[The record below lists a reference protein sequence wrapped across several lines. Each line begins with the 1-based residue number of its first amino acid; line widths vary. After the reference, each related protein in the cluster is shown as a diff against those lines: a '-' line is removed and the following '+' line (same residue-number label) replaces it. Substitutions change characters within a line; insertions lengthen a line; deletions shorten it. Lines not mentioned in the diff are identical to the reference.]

1 MAEQVTIHKG
11 LDNVIIDESKLSL
24 VNGTEGKLIYAGYK
38 IEDLAA
44 YALYEEVVFLLWEG
58 RLPNKSELESL
69 RSEIAR
75 AAVVPQPIIDMLK
88 ATPKDANPMAVLRT
102 AMSALA
108 YYDPDSETNTLEA
121 DRRKAVRLT
130 GQCVTLCSAW
140 PRIRRGEEP
149 IAPREDLTLAANFIY
164 MLTGEPDDKTASD
177 AINAFMVL
185 LTEHGMNAST
195 FVARATTSTGAD
207 MHSAIVSA
215 IGTLKGPAHGGANT
229 EAMKMFIEIGE
240 PENVQSWFDE
250 NIKSGKRRIMGIG
263 HRIYKALDPRA
274 AVLYERARDLAS
286 GSRSS
291 KWFEI
296 SEQLAN
302 LARADQYFIERNLYP
317 NVDYYSAIVL
327 YTLNLDTDMFT
338 PLFAMSRMAGW
349 TAHIMEQLANNRL
362 MRPDVLYTGP
372 MDLPWVSLEER

>member
-1 MAEQVTIHKG
+1 MSEQVTIHKG
-11 LDNVIIDESKLSL
+11 LDNVVIDESKLSL
-24 VNGTEGKLIYAGYK
+24 VNGTEGKLVYSGYK

-44 YALYEEVVFLLWEG
+44 HALYEEIVFLLWEG
-58 RLPNKSELESL
+58 RLPNATELETL
-69 RSEIAR
+69 RGEIAR
-75 AAVVPQPIIDMLK
+75 AAVLPQPIIDMLK

-102 AMSALA
+102 VMSALA
-108 YYDPDSETNTLEA
+108 YYDA
-121 DRRKAVRLT
+121 DAEDNSPAALRRKATRLT
-130 GQCVTLCSAW
+130 GQCTTICAAW
-140 PRIRRGEEP
+140 PRIRRGEDI
-149 IAPREDLTLAANFIY
+149 IAPREDLNLSQNFIY
-164 MLTGEPDDKTASD
+164 MLTGEANDPTASD

-195 FVARATTSTGAD
+195 FVGRATTSTGAD

-240 PENVQSWFDE
+240 PENVQQWFDD

-263 HRIYKALDPRA
+263 HRVYKALDPRA
-274 AVLYERARDLAS
+274 AVLFERARDLAS

-291 KWFEI
+291 KWFDI
-296 SEQLAN
+296 SVQLAE

-327 YTLNLDTDMFT
+327 YTLNLDMDMFT

-349 TAHIMEQLANNRL
+349 TAHIMEQQANNRL

-372 MDLPWVSLEER
+372 MDLEWVPVEQR